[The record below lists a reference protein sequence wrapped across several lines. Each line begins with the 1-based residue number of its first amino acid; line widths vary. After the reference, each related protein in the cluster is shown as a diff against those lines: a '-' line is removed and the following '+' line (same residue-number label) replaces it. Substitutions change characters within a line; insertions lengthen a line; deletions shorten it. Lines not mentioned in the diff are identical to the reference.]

1 MRRGREPL
9 LHGRHRVGQLLV
21 RGVSMLLSG
30 RDVGV
35 VVRRVIR
42 RGRAVFGL
50 EIGHLGGER
59 IDERAHRDH
68 VILLSL

>member
-1 MRRGREPL
+1 
-9 LHGRHRVGQLLV
+9 
-21 RGVSMLLSG
+21 MLLSG